1 MSLYFDFEMVS
12 DNKKRY
18 LIRYFIDNSNNFD
31 KKSLSKVSFNKSS
44 PNSQEI
50 ILLNIGPY
58 PKLQVRRE

>member
-1 MSLYFDFEMVS
+1 MVS

-18 LIRYFIDNSNNFD
+18 LIRYFFDNSNNFD

-58 PKLQVRRE
+58 LKLQVRRE